1 MQYEQQK
8 QTGGFGRNDSQ
19 SSLKSNDPLNTPSGS
34 SLRGPVLRSGEPSS
48 SVLSGS
54 YLSSSRP
61 RAQLSGAAAAVA
73 RNYENI
79 PDSFR
84 SASASSTP
92 KMTPR
97 SQRTVNTQP
106 GSVLSYQPSTIM
118 GKSIVS
124 GRSVYSVSQLRV
136 SRSLKAS
143 KASLATYKSGRTT
156 IQAEHHDRKVQRELN
171 SVKFGRA
178 RKLYWISVASFMMF
192 LLVLFLGL
200 LITCLRFIYMN
211 IILSLDVGEMLGP
224 LLIACS
230 FLFFGLGLK
239 FYCDA
244 YRLGCEERSRVK
256 YKAASPSTVAVTTV
270 TEREVDTEEKLV
282 SGQTTKNA
290 LSRAPI
296 GSRTTLLVP

>member
-1 MQYEQQK
+1 MASHRTRMQYEQQK
-8 QTGGFGRNDSQ
+8 QAGVFGRNDSQ
-19 SSLKSNDPLNTPSGS
+19 SSLKSDDPLNTPSGS
-34 SLRGPVLRSGEPSS
+34 SLRGPVHRSGDLSS

-54 YLSSSRP
+54 YSSSRP

-73 RNYENI
+73 RNYENL
-79 PDSFR
+79 PESSR
-84 SASASSTP
+84 PGSASSTLN
-92 KMTPR
+92 MTPR
-97 SQRTVNTQP
+97 TQRDFGARP
-106 GSVLSYQPSTIM
+106 GSVLSYQPSTVV
-118 GKSIVS
+118 GKSVVS

-143 KASLATYKSGRTT
+143 RASLATYKSGRTT

-200 LITCLRFIYMN
+200 LVTCLRFIYMN
-211 IILSLDVGEMLGP
+211 IILSLDVGEMVGP

-244 YRLGCEERSRVK
+244 YRLGCEERARVK

-270 TEREVDTEEKLV
+270 SEREIDTE
-282 SGQTTKNA
+282 
-290 LSRAPI
+290 
-296 GSRTTLLVP
+296 